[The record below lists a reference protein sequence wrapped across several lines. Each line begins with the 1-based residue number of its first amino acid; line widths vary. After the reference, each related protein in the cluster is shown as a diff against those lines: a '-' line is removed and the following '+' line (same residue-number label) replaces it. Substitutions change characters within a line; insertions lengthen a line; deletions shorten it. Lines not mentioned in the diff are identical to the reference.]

1 MHHPRLRS
9 IFARTAT
16 AVRFTSIA
24 AAVTIVTAIIL
35 VSPGNAGA
43 QEYLKLHEKAIVVD
57 THNDVLSTAT
67 MEGMDIETDLTGK
80 THSDL
85 ARFKKGGVDVQ
96 VFSVFCDDTYGVG
109 RAFKFANRE
118 IDSLYAIAGRN
129 PDKMQIVTDVAGLE
143 KAVRRHRLAAM
154 IGVEGGHMIEDN
166 MDYLDSFYRRGVRYM
181 TLTWNNSTPWATSA
195 ADESSRAFTVTPY
208 GLTEHGKAIVRHMN
222 QLGMLVD
229 LSHVG
234 EQTFWD
240 AIHTVNKPVLVSHS
254 SVYALC
260 HVYRNLK
267 DDQIR
272 AVGANGG
279 VIQVNFYSGFLDS
292 NYVPRMTRFMAR
304 HKPEMDSMAA
314 AKTPNYAINE
324 FLSKKYP
331 QEADSLRAPLSLL
344 IDHID
349 YIVKLIGPDHV
360 GLGSDFDGIES
371 PPQQLNDVTTYPL
384 ITRELLKRGYKPEDI
399 VKILGGNFIRVLK
412 ANEAPAPPATT
423 STLVAPHPALA
434 STAPSPASVTH

>member
-1 MHHPRLRS
+1 MPTYFSSLLLVLAGVFIS
-9 IFARTAT
+9 VVMPVRT
-16 AVRFTSIA
+16 V
-24 AAVTIVTAIIL
+24 
-35 VSPGNAGA
+35 A
-43 QEYLKLHEKAIVVD
+43 QSYLKLHEEAIVVD

-67 MEGMDIETDLTGK
+67 LNGMDIGTDLTGK

-96 VFSVFCDDTYGVG
+96 VFSIFCDEHFGVG
-109 RAFKFANRE
+109 SAFHQANRE

-129 PDKMQIVTDVAGLE
+129 PDKMQIVTDPAGLE
-143 KAVRRHRLAAM
+143 QAVKHHKLAAM
-154 IGVEGGHMIEDN
+154 LGVEGGHMIENN

-195 ADESSRAFTVTPY
+195 MEETSKAFKTSPY
-208 GLTEHGKAIVRHMN
+208 GLTEMGKAVVRRMN
-222 QLGMLVD
+222 QLGMMID

-240 AIHTVNKPVLVSHS
+240 AIHTTTKPIICSHS

-260 HVYRNLK
+260 PVFRNLK
-267 DDQIR
+267 DDQIK

-292 NYVPRMTRFMAR
+292 NYTSRMAQFLKR
-304 HKPEMDSMAA
+304 HQSEMDSMIA
-314 AKTPNYAINE
+314 AKAPNYEINE
-324 FLSKKYP
+324 FLSRKYP
-331 QEADSLRAPLSLL
+331 GETDSLRAPLSLL

-349 YIVKLIGPDHV
+349 YIVKLIGADHV

-371 PPQQLNDVTTYPL
+371 PPRQLNDVTTYPL

-399 VKILGGNFIRVLK
+399 KKILGGNFIRVFK
-412 ANEAPAPPATT
+412 ANNV
-423 STLVAPHPALA
+423 SGGRIVAAARDAEDHP
-434 STAPSPASVTH
+434 V

>member
-1 MHHPRLRS
+1 MHHPRLRFVF
-9 IFARTAT
+9 IANAM
-16 AVRFTSIA
+16 AARFTSIA
-24 AAVTIVTAIIL
+24 AAIIL

-96 VFSVFCDDTYGVG
+96 VFSIFCDDNYGVG
-109 RAFKFANRE
+109 TAFKFANRE

-143 KAVRRHRLAAM
+143 KAVKRHRLAAM

-195 ADESSRAFTVTPY
+195 FDESTKAFTVTPY

-260 HVYRNLK
+260 HVFRNLK

-292 NYVPRMTRFMAR
+292 NYVPRMNRFLAR
-304 HKPEMDSMAA
+304 HKSEMDSMTT
-314 AKTPNYAINE
+314 AKAPNYAVNE
-324 FLSKKYP
+324 FISKKYP

-349 YIVKLIGPDHV
+349 YIVRLIGTDHV

-399 VKILGGNFIRVLK
+399 MKILGGNFIRVLK
-412 ANEAPAPPATT
+412 ANEVPEPPAPA
-423 STLVAPHPALA
+423 S
-434 STAPSPASVTH
+434 ASVTP